1 MGQRSRLQ
9 SPQAP
14 VLQLPPEG
22 KAAPE
27 HGTVDHREDCTGQ
40 RRIREAKRGK
50 DPGQWNEARKGEASV
65 SERSQEERETQGNR
79 QRGKREGK
87 SNPDPRTQDSQR
99 WRVPE
104 EALWAVSGTYV
115 PKRVQM
121 VVGELE
127 FLEGNQLPHPVRP
140 GGRRVRMHIETAR
153 HSGLCFARHRPD
165 QGGTKPAQT

>member
-1 MGQRSRLQ
+1 MRG
-9 SPQAP
+9 A
-14 VLQLPPEG
+14 
-22 KAAPE
+22 KK
-27 HGTVDHREDCTGQ
+27 RE
-40 RRIREAKRGK
+40 KL
-50 DPGQWNEARKGEASV
+50 
-65 SERSQEERETQGNR
+65 RET

-87 SNPDPRTQDSQR
+87 RDPDPRTQDSQR

-104 EALWAVSGTYV
+104 EALWAISGTYM
-115 PKRVQM
+115 PIRVQM

-140 GGRRVRMHIETAR
+140 GGRRVRMHVETAR